1 MEPSYASGTS
11 TTPLLGDTIGGN
23 LDRTVARFGGREALV
38 SVHQGLR
45 YTYTEFAAAVERAA
59 RAFIA
64 AGLAPGDRVGIWS
77 PNCAE
82 WALVQYATAKAGI
95 ILVNI
100 NPAYRTSELAF
111 VLRQSGCRML
121 VAATAFKTSDYVA
134 IVEEVRPDL
143 ETLERVVF
151 LERDW
156 EAFVAGGERVSP
168 DELAERQRATQF
180 DDPINIQY
188 TSGTT
193 GFPKGATLSHHNIL
207 NNGYFVGAGCRYTE
221 ADRVCIPVP
230 YYHCFGMVMGNLACT
245 SHGACMVI
253 PAPAFD
259 PVATLE
265 AVQDE
270 RCTSLYGV
278 PTMFIAELGV
288 PDFESYDLSSLRT
301 GIMAGSPCPVE
312 VMKRVI
318 DEMGAREITICYGMT
333 ETSPVS
339 TQTRG
344 DD

>member
-1 MEPSYASGTS
+1 MDLSYASGTS
-11 TTPLLGDTIGGN
+11 TTPLLGDTIGDN
-23 LDRTVARFGGREALV
+23 LDRTIERFPDREALV
-38 SVHQGLR
+38 SVHQDLR
-45 YTYTEFAAAVERAA
+45 YSYAQLGEAVDRTA

-64 AGLAPGDRVGIWS
+64 AGLEAGDRVGIWS

-121 VAATAFKTSDYVA
+121 VAATTFKTSDYVA
-134 IVEEVRPDL
+134 MVEEVRPDSEAL
-143 ETLERVVF
+143 ENVIF

-156 EAFVAGGERVSP
+156 EAFVAGGERVSA

-207 NNGYFVGAGCRYTE
+207 NNGYFVGAGCGYTE

-230 YYHCFGMVMGNLACT
+230 FYHCFGMVMGNL
-245 SHGACMVI
+245 
-253 PAPAFD
+253 
-259 PVATLE
+259 
-265 AVQDE
+265 
-270 RCTSLYGV
+270 
-278 PTMFIAELGV
+278 
-288 PDFESYDLSSLRT
+288 
-301 GIMAGSPCPVE
+301 GS
-312 VMKRVI
+312 
-318 DEMGAREITICYGMT
+318 T
-333 ETSPVS
+333 
-339 TQTRG
+339 
-344 DD
+344 